1 MIELSQTD
9 VLVFSAAAVIL
20 GIMLLVKGGDWTIG
34 AATYVSEHLG
44 VSPMVIGFTVIAFGT
59 SLPEL
64 FVSVNANLAGF
75 PGISLGNVVGS
86 NIANVLMV
94 IGITALIAAVTAEA
108 KDVLRDLVVM
118 LVATALL
125 VGLMFYGL
133 IDRWVGGLMFAA
145 LVAYVIYQYTLA
157 RKGLIEPEEIEEPE
171 FSSMTAAVGFLILGL
186 VLVTAGSEI
195 LVRGA
200 VETAAIIGVPEAV
213 IGMTVIAFGTSL
225 PELATCIAAAAKRQT
240 DIIVGNI
247 VGSNVFNILSIVGL
261 TALIKPLV
269 VDETLV
275 DTDMWLMVGSSLL
288 FAALLLGLGRIGRL
302 TGVVFVIGYV
312 AFIVSNYLGVL
323 GGLAGGGPAGG

>member
-1 MIELSQTD
+1 MIALSQTD

-20 GIMLLVKGGDWTIG
+20 GIVLLVKGGDWTIG
-34 AATYVSEHLG
+34 SATYVSEHLG

-86 NIANVLMV
+86 NIANIMMV
-94 IGITALIAAVTAEA
+94 IGVTALIANIHARRQE
-108 KDVLRDLVVM
+108 VLRDLAVM
-118 LVATALL
+118 LLATAVL
-125 VGLMFYGL
+125 VGLMYYGWV
-133 IDRWVGGLMFAA
+133 DRWVGGAMFAF
-145 LVAYVIYQYTLA
+145 LVGYVGYQYWLA
-157 RKGLIEPEEIEEPE
+157 QRGVIEPEEIEEPE
-171 FSSMTAAVGFLILGL
+171 FSSMTMAVLFLVLGL

-200 VETAAIIGVPEAV
+200 VEVAGIIGVPEAV

-247 VGSNVFNILSIVGL
+247 VGSNVFNILSIIGL
-261 TALIKPLV
+261 TALIKPLA
-269 VDETLV
+269 VDPSLV
-275 DTDMWLMVGSSLL
+275 DFDMWLMVGSSVA
-288 FAALLLGLGRIGRL
+288 FAAILLTIGRIGRGI
-302 TGVVFVIGYV
+302 GVVLVIGYI
-312 AFIVSNYLGVL
+312 AFIASNYAGVIGGL
-323 GGLAGGGPAGG
+323 GGGGAVGG